1 MLDPSQRRMLSDVLT
16 PPEGF
21 EMDEA
26 VCCTYSLDLLALA
39 GVPLACMNLEP
50 TLVEETEE
58 GAALAALECVR
69 RQVGRFSVFC
79 QAGAVHVPR
88 EFRDAFLWLEQCV
101 VEVVPA
107 RAGIPGVFHPKL
119 WLVCFKA
126 EDGRAHYRVVVLSR
140 NLTYDRCWDVVTA
153 LEGPL
158 VDRQRAI
165 SANQPLVDFVLALG
179 SEIPSVRP
187 LAALHADRVA
197 RFAHALGRVRFDLPE
212 DATAWCFWPIG
223 IRGHSYKVKDLFTG
237 KRSPFWDLVKNA
249 NMAGRELLCVT
260 PFVSAKLIQALSG
273 SPLATRLVSR
283 EVALDEMGSA
293 LPVHWL
299 DAADCR
305 VHAFVD
311 LAIPESALSGLH
323 AKLWIGD
330 DGWHAHA
337 WVGSANGTDAAFER
351 NVEFLLQL
359 SGPKS
364 MFGIAALTGAPKE
377 EEGKCFADFLAPYVA
392 GAPLDEVAEST
403 RQRERAL
410 SYLLF
415 DIAAGPSLTASVVE
429 EDGSYRLTLSVA
441 TPIPGHVVLAARPVT
456 LTHEAAVLARDAAA
470 SGFCY
475 GRLELHKL
483 TEFWCVELRDQELA
497 VSGVTR
503 VPPVGMP
510 AMSLREPA
518 ALARHLR
525 DLNSLSLYLEFLMAG
540 SSKELQRQ
548 LRERRRRHAGAGAGA
563 QAGKPLFELM
573 LQALA
578 SPHQALAQVEVLL
591 ASAGTGSEALAA
603 NAEFHALWR
612 TVCAARDRIE
622 GKA

>member
-1 MLDPSQRRMLSDVLT
+1 MLDPSQRRMLADMLK

-50 TLVEETEE
+50 TLVEQAEE

-69 RQVGRFSVFC
+69 RQVGRFTVFC
-79 QAGAVHVPR
+79 QAGALHVPR
-88 EFRDAFLWLEQCV
+88 EFRDVFLWLEQCV
-101 VEVVPA
+101 VEVMPG

-140 NLTYDRCWDVVTA
+140 NLTYDRCWDIVTA

-158 VDRQRAI
+158 IDRQRAI
-165 SANQPLVDFVLALG
+165 GANQPLVDFVLALG

-187 LAALHADRVA
+187 LAAAHADRVA
-197 RFAHALGRVRFDLPE
+197 RFAHALGRVRFDPPE

-223 IRGHSYKVKDLFTG
+223 IRGHTYRVKDLFTG
-237 KRSPFWDLVKNA
+237 KRSPFRDLTKNA
-249 NMAGRELLCVT
+249 RLPGRELLCVT
-260 PFVSAKLIQALSG
+260 PFVSVKLIQALSD

-283 EVALDEMGSA
+283 EVALDEMGDA
-293 LPVHWL
+293 LPVDWQ

-305 VHAFVD
+305 LHAFLD

-330 DGWHAHA
+330 DGRQAHA

-364 MFGIAALTGAPKE
+364 VFGIAGLTGKPGA

-392 GAPLDEVAEST
+392 NPTLDETAEST

-410 SYLLF
+410 GYLLF
-415 DIAAGPSLTASVVE
+415 DIAAGSSLTASVVE
-429 EDGSYRLTLSVA
+429 DEGRYRLALAVA
-441 TPIPGHVVLAARPVT
+441 TPIPGHVALTSRPVT
-456 LTHEAAVLARDAAA
+456 LTHEAAALARDAAVG
-470 SGFCY
+470 GFCY
-475 GRLELHKL
+475 GELELHQL

-510 AMSLREPA
+510 EMGQREPA

-525 DLNSLSLYLEFLMAG
+525 DLNSLSLYLEFLLAG

-548 LRERRRRHAGAGAGA
+548 LRERRRRHEGAGAGT

-578 SPHQALAQVEVLL
+578 SRHHALADVEALL
-591 ASAGTGSEALAA
+591 AIAGTGSALTA
-603 NAEFHALWR
+603 NTEFRELWH
-612 TVCAARDRIE
+612 TVCAARDRVE